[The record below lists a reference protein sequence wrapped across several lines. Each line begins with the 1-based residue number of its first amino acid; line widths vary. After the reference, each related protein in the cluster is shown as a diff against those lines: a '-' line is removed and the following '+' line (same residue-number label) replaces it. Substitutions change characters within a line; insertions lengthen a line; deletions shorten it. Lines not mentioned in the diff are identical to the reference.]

1 MGYQLISEEEHLC
14 LECGNLLRG
23 RKGKKFCCLV
33 CKNSYN
39 NRKIQNVKR
48 YKAEVI
54 KKLSRNHEILEML
67 LSEGVKSVGTDTLK
81 RLGFDPYHFTG
92 SQKNAHRH
100 EECYC
105 FDIAY
110 SRTEHKIFNIERLE
124 ITKL

>member
-1 MGYQLISEEEHLC
+1 MINEEEHLC